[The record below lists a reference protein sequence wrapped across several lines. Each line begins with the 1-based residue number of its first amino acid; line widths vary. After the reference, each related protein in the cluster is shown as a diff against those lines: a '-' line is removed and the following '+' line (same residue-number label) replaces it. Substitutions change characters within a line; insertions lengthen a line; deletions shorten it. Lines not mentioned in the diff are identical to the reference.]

1 MAIAA
6 AMRVIFVASP
16 WYADKHLRNRFKLS
30 FHELA
35 RMARICAFMALNFPA
50 GRRPLHF
57 RKLAV
62 VLFKPRL
69 LDADLGHHI
78 GMPEAL

>member
-6 AMRVIFVASP
+6 AMRVIFVASRC
-16 WYADKHLRNRFKLS
+16 YADKHLRNRFKLPFTS
-30 FHELA
+30 MPAWLA
-35 RMARICAFMALNFPA
+35 FAPSWLSAFRPEI
-50 GRRPLHF
+50 GPLHF
-57 RKLAV
+57 RKLAI

-78 GMPEAL
+78 GVPEAL